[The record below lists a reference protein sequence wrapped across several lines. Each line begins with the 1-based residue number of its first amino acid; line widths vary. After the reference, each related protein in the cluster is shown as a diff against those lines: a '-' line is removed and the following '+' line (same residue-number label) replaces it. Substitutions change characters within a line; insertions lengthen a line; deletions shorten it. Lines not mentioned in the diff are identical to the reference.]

1 MKITKAAKIL
11 TPHQIEALIRHVHEQ
26 RHGTRNAVMVLLS
39 FKAGLRAAEIAGLTW
54 GMVLK
59 SDGTIDDA
67 ITLRSNLAKSGS
79 GGVIPINKLLKREL
93 TKLLDEIRTKPSET
107 SSVIRSGSG
116 GSFRAQSVVNQF
128 ARWYRQL
135 GFEGCSSHSGRRTFI
150 TNCARRVS
158 SVGGSMRDV
167 QALAR
172 HSSLAMTQ
180 RYVDTDPKAQSKL
193 VELV

>member
-26 RHGTRNAVMVLLS
+26 RLGTRNAVMVLLS

>member
-11 TPHQIEALIRHVHEQ
+11 TPHQIEALVRHVHEQ

-39 FKAGLRAAEIAGLTW
+39 FKTGLRAAEIAGLSW

-79 GGVIPINKLLKREL
+79 GGVIPINKILKSKL
-93 TKLLDEIRTKPSET
+93 TKLLDEIGTKPSET
-107 SSVIRSGSG
+107 SSVVRSGSG

-128 ARWYRQL
+128 ARWYHQL

>member
-67 ITLRSNLAKSGS
+67 VTLRSKLAKSGS
-79 GGVIPINKLLKREL
+79 GGVIPINKILKSKL
-93 TKLLDEIRTKPSET
+93 TKLLDEIGTKPSET
-107 SSVIRSGSG
+107 SSVIRSGLG

-128 ARWYRQL
+128 ARWYHQL